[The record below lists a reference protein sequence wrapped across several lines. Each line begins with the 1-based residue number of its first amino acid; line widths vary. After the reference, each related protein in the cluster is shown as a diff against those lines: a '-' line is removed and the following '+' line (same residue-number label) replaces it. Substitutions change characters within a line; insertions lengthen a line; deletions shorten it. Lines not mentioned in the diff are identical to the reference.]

1 MAAKIF
7 VHGSGHKAASWEKTI
22 SYITDSE
29 DIVCPNLSSILE
41 GKEASYENLY
51 SSFVKYCSEMDGQI
65 HLCGLSLGGILTLNF
80 ALDFPQKVK
89 TLVLIGT
96 PYKVPKAAFGFQ
108 NVIFR
113 FLPNS
118 VFETMAF
125 DKKDTFALG
134 NTMKNLDFSDKV
146 KNVKCPTLILCGEK
160 DSANL
165 KSAVYLSQN
174 IRNAEL
180 KIIENTGHVVNEE
193 NPKALADIL
202 TEYYSMNA

>member
-65 HLCGLSLGGILTLNF
+65 HLCGLSLGGILALNF

-134 NTMKNLDFSDKV
+134 NTMKSLDFSDKV

-160 DSANL
+160 DRANL